1 MYLWSITIEEY
12 EIVLKLAIANGKK
25 PGDSIEEEFFY
36 IMELLGKKPSC
47 ATDKNIT
54 ELLKEAQEK
63 GLNAIEFH
71 KLVEEYKRR
80 KNERP
85 EKNKENS

>member
-12 EIVLKLAIANGKK
+12 EIVLKLAISNGKK

-36 IMELLGKKPSC
+36 IMEILGKKPVC

-54 ELLKEAQEK
+54 ELMEEAKNK

-80 KNERP
+80 KDERP
-85 EKNKENS
+85 ETN